1 MKYLL
6 SFFLISALSL
16 GGKANTSDNDPTS
29 ENKVEI
35 SPRVENNY
43 LSIDVDDELSGVSV
57 TVSVFNS
64 IGEIVL
70 ETTLGLGVNKIDVQG
85 LPNGD
90 YVAVVRENG
99 DYASKSS
106 FVVE

>member
-6 SFFLISALSL
+6 SLFLLSALSL

-43 LSIDVDDELSGVSV
+43 LSIDVDDELSGASV